1 MDQSQLKELYECYEA
16 EGHCPKKESHTPY
29 ETIYAIYVG
38 GFVYCKIVDPS
49 GVWYSKEEL

>member
-29 ETIYAIYVG
+29 ETIYAIHVG